1 MRHIEEHMDIALVGA
16 GIGGLAAAACLLQQ
30 GHKVRVYEQAAAV
43 SEVGAA
49 VQMSANAVKVLYQLG
64 LKDTLEQHGVKPE
77 SFQFLRYD
85 TGELLHLIVLG
96 EAHEKRHGHPYYQ
109 IHRVDLHQG
118 LLQAVLALD
127 PHALV
132 LGKRANGVQ
141 ETAEGASV
149 RFEDGTEVH
158 AELVIGS
165 DGIKSVVRRHVVDDT
180 PPVFTGQVAW
190 RLAIPIERI
199 APELRPPMASTIWCG
214 PNNHAVMYYM
224 RGGEVLN
231 FVGCVERPWE
241 EESWT
246 SRKPWSELSADYEG
260 WHPMV
265 RAAIEAADQDQCFRW
280 ALNNRQPVMNWCTTR
295 VALLGDSV
303 HATLP
308 YMAQGAAMAIEDAA
322 ILSRA
327 LALDLPLRER
337 LGIYERHRAPRAARV
352 VTESTEMGELYH
364 IADAAEMKQAF
375 KDRNIAASRNNW
387 LYPYNPWTVDL
398 MRPYAGVTV

>member
-1 MRHIEEHMDIALVGA
+1 
-16 GIGGLAAAACLLQQ
+16 
-30 GHKVRVYEQAAAV
+30 
-43 SEVGAA
+43 
-49 VQMSANAVKVLYQLG
+49 
-64 LKDTLEQHGVKPE
+64 
-77 SFQFLRYD
+77 LRYD
-85 TGELLHLIVLG
+85 SGELLHLIVLG
-96 EAHEKRHGHPYYQ
+96 AEHERRHGHPYYQ
-109 IHRVDLHQG
+109 IHRVDLHQA

-127 PHALV
+127 PEALV
-132 LGKRANGVQ
+132 LGKRAR
-141 ETAEGASV
+141 SV
-149 RFEDGTEVH
+149 TEDAHQACVTFEDGTQAR
-158 AELVIGS
+158 AELLIGS

-199 APELRPPMASTIWCG
+199 RPELRPPMASTIWCG
-214 PNNHAVMYYM
+214 PKNHAVMYYM
-224 RGGEVLN
+224 RGGKVLN

-246 SRKPWSELSADYEG
+246 ARKPWSELSADYEG

-265 RAAIEAADQDQCFRW
+265 RAPIEAADKDQCFRW
-280 ALNNRQPVMNWCTTR
+280 ALNNRKPVMTWCTSR

-327 LALDLPLRER
+327 LLLDAPLQDR
-337 LGIYERHRAPRAARV
+337 LKVYEQHRAPRAARV
-352 VTESTEMGELYH
+352 VNESTEMGELYH
-364 IADAAEMKQAF
+364 IADAADMKQAF

-387 LYPYNPWTVDL
+387 LYPYHPWTVDIE
-398 MRPYAGVTV
+398 RPFEGV

>member
-1 MRHIEEHMDIALVGA
+1 
-16 GIGGLAAAACLLQQ
+16 
-30 GHKVRVYEQAAAV
+30 
-43 SEVGAA
+43 
-49 VQMSANAVKVLYQLG
+49 
-64 LKDTLEQHGVKPE
+64 LKDTLQRHAVRPE

-96 EAHEKRHGHPYYQ
+96 EEHEKRHGHPYFQ

-118 LLQAVLALD
+118 LMQAVLALD
-127 PHALV
+127 PMALV
-132 LGKRANGVQ
+132 LGKRAKAVR
-141 ETAEGASV
+141 ETEGHASV
-149 RFEDGTEVH
+149 SFEDGSEVS
-158 AELVIGS
+158 AELLIGA
-165 DGIKSVVRRHVVDDT
+165 DGIKSVVRRHVVDDS

-190 RLAIPIERI
+190 RLAIPIDRI

-214 PNNHAVMYYM
+214 PKNHAVMYYM
-224 RGGEVLN
+224 RGGQVLN

-246 SRKPWSELSADYEG
+246 SRQPWEELSADYEG

-265 RAAIEAADQDQCFRW
+265 RAPIEAADKDQCFRW
-280 ALNNRQPVMNWCTTR
+280 ALNNRQPVMNWCTSR
-295 VALLGDSV
+295 VALLGDAV

-327 LALDLPLRER
+327 VAMDAPLSER

-364 IADAAEMKQAF
+364 IADAAQMKQAF

-387 LYPYNPWTVDL
+387 LYPYNPWTVDIT
-398 MRPYAGVTV
+398 RPYTGV

>member
-1 MRHIEEHMDIALVGA
+1 MDIALVGA
-16 GIGGLAAAACLLQQ
+16 GIGGLAAAACLLEQ
-30 GHKVRVYEQAAAV
+30 GHKVRVYEQAAEV

-77 SFQFLRYD
+77 SFQFLRHD

-96 EAHEKRHGHPYYQ
+96 EAHEQRHGHPYYQ

-127 PHALV
+127 PDALV
-132 LGKRANGVQ
+132 LGKRASGVQ
-141 ETAEGASV
+141 ESAEGASV
-149 RFEDGTEVH
+149 RFEDGTVVH

-190 RLAIPIERI
+190 RLAIPIARI
-199 APELRPPMASTIWCG
+199 PPELRPPMASTIWCG
-214 PNNHAVMYYM
+214 PHNHAVMYYM

-241 EESWT
+241 DESWT
-246 SRKPWSELSADYEG
+246 SRKPWSELSADYAG

-265 RAAIEAADQDQCFRW
+265 RAAIDAADKDQCFRW
-280 ALNNRQPVMNWCTTR
+280 ALNNRQPVMNWCTAR

-337 LGIYERHRAPRAARV
+337 LGVYQRHRAPRAARV
-352 VTESTEMGELYH
+352 VNESTEMGELYH
-364 IADAAEMKQAF
+364 IADAAQMKQAF

-398 MRPYAGVTV
+398 MRPYDGVTV

>member
-1 MRHIEEHMDIALVGA
+1 MDIALVGA

-30 GHKVRVYEQAAAV
+30 GHRVRIYEQALEV

-85 TGELLHLIVLG
+85 SGELLHLIVLG
-96 EAHEKRHGHPYYQ
+96 AEHERRHGHPYYQ
-109 IHRVDLHQG
+109 IHRVDLHQA

-127 PHALV
+127 PEALV
-132 LGKRANGVQ
+132 LGKRAR
-141 ETAEGASV
+141 SV
-149 RFEDGTEVH
+149 TEDAHQACVTFEDGTQAR
-158 AELVIGS
+158 AELLIGS
-165 DGIKSVVRRHVVDDT
+165 DGIKSVVRRHVVDHT

-199 APELRPPMASTIWCG
+199 RPELRPPMASTIWCG
-214 PNNHAVMYYM
+214 PKNHAVMYYM
-224 RGGEVLN
+224 RGGKVLN

-246 SRKPWSELSADYEG
+246 ARKPWSELSADYEG

-265 RAAIEAADQDQCFRW
+265 RAPIEAADKDQCFRW
-280 ALNNRQPVMNWCTTR
+280 ALNNRKPVMTWCTSR

-327 LALDLPLRER
+327 LLLDAPLQDR
-337 LGIYERHRAPRAARV
+337 LKVYEQHRAPRAARV
-352 VTESTEMGELYH
+352 VNESTEMGELYH

-387 LYPYNPWTVDL
+387 LYPYHPWTVDIE
-398 MRPYAGVTV
+398 RPFEGV

>member
-1 MRHIEEHMDIALVGA
+1 MEIAMIGA

-30 GHKVRVYEQAAAV
+30 GHKVKVYEQAGEV

-49 VQMSANAVKVLYQLG
+49 VQMSANAVKVLYRLG
-64 LKDTLEQHGVKPE
+64 LKDLLEQQGVKPE
-77 SFQFLRYD
+77 SFQFLRHD

-96 EAHEKRHGHPYYQ
+96 SEHEKKHGDPYYQ

-118 LLQAVLALD
+118 LMQAVMALD

-132 LGKRANGVQ
+132 LGKRARAVSENDREAIV
-141 ETAEGASV
+141 T
-149 RFEDGTEVH
+149 FEDGSEVRS
-158 AELVIGS
+158 ELLVGS
-165 DGIKSVVRRHVVDDT
+165 DGIKSVVRHHVLDDS

-199 APELRPPMASTIWCG
+199 DPSLRPPMASTIWCG
-214 PNNHAVMYYM
+214 PKNHAVMYYM
-224 RGGEVLN
+224 RGGRVLN

-246 SRKPWSELSADYEG
+246 ARKPWSELSADYEG

-265 RAAIEAADQDQCFRW
+265 RAPIEAADKDQCFRW
-280 ALNNRQPVMNWCTTR
+280 ALNNRKPVMTWCTSR
-295 VALLGDSV
+295 VALLGDSA

-327 LALDLPLRER
+327 VELDLPLQDR
-337 LGIYERHRAPRAARV
+337 LGVYERHRAPRAARV
-352 VTESTEMGELYH
+352 VNESTEMAELYH
-364 IADAAEMKQAF
+364 ISDASQMKQAF

-387 LYPYNPWTVDL
+387 LYPYNPWTVDI
-398 MRPYAGVTV
+398 MRPYEGV

>member
-1 MRHIEEHMDIALVGA
+1 MDIALVGA

-30 GHKVRVYEQAAAV
+30 GHRVRVYEQAAEV
-43 SEVGAA
+43 SEIGAA
-49 VQMSANAVKVLYQLG
+49 VQMSANAVKVLYTLG
-64 LKDTLEQHGVKPE
+64 LKDTLERHAVKPE
-77 SFQFLRYD
+77 SFQFLRFD
-85 TGELLHLIVLG
+85 SGELLHQIVLG
-96 EAHEKRHGHPYYQ
+96 SEHEKRHGHPYYQ

-118 LLQAVLALD
+118 LMQAVLQLD
-127 PHALV
+127 PQALV
-132 LGKRANGVQ
+132 LGKRARQVS
-141 ETAEGASV
+141 ESAHEACV
-149 RFEDGTEVH
+149 DFDDGTSIR
-158 AELVIGS
+158 AELLVGS

-190 RLAIPIERI
+190 RLAIPIQRI
-199 APELRPPMASTIWCG
+199 DPALRPPLASTIWCG
-214 PNNHAVMYYM
+214 PKNHAVMYYM

-246 SRKPWSELSADYEG
+246 ARKPWSELSADYEG

-265 RAAIEAADQDQCFRW
+265 RAPIEAADKDQCFRW
-280 ALNNRQPVMNWCTTR
+280 ALNNRQPVMTWCTPR

-327 LALDLPLRER
+327 LGLDLPLHER
-337 LGIYERHRAPRAARV
+337 LGVYQRHRAPRAARV
-352 VTESTEMGELYH
+352 VHESTEMGELYH
-364 IADAAEMKQAF
+364 IADAAQMKQAF

-387 LYPYNPWTVDL
+387 LYPYNPWTVDIS
-398 MRPYAGVTV
+398 RPFEGV